1 MNFIKQAARRYWI
14 IYYLVYTGGVAYS
27 IPSYWRRLS
36 DDGGLLWLAAI
47 YGVSAGT
54 ALLAAIYLEALGRM
68 VLLIPAAIKHYKEQG
83 LEQGLEQ
90 GREEGRRE
98 ERRRIEEELR
108 RAAEPRPEPV
118 AIPEGSLREA
128 REIGRREGREAERQR
143 IIAAF
148 IAQGERD
155 ADGTLRVTLPPE
167 VVKILFD
174 ESDQPTG
181 MA

>member
-1 MNFIKQAARRYWI
+1 MDFIKQAARRYWV
-14 IYYLVYTGGVAYS
+14 IYYLVYTGGVAYG
-27 IPSYWRRLS
+27 IPSYWHRLS

-47 YGVSAGT
+47 FGVSAGS
-54 ALLAAIYLEALGRM
+54 ALLVAIFLEVLGRM
-68 VLLIPAAIKHYKEQG
+68 VLLIPAEIKRLKE
-83 LEQGLEQ
+83 L

-108 RAAEPRPEPV
+108 LAAERRPEPV
-118 AIPEGSLREA
+118 VIPEGSLREA
-128 REIGRREGREAERQR
+128 RETGRREGREAERQR

-148 IAQGERD
+148 IAQGERG

>member
-1 MNFIKQAARRYWI
+1 MDFIKQAARRYWI

-27 IPSYWRRLS
+27 IPSYWHRLS

-47 YGVSAGT
+47 FGASAGS
-54 ALLAAIYLEALGRM
+54 ALLVAIFLEVLGRM
-68 VLLIPAAIKHYKEQG
+68 VLLIPAEIKRLKE
-83 LEQGLEQ
+83 L

-108 RAAEPRPEPV
+108 LAAERRPEPV
-118 AIPEGSLREA
+118 AIPEVSLREA
-128 REIGRREGREAERQR
+128 REAGWREGREAERQR

-155 ADGTLRVTLPPE
+155 SDGALRVTLPPE

-174 ESDQPTG
+174 ESD
-181 MA
+181 